1 VNRVCHAAT
10 PGMSDRLPDLQFATA
25 GVFCPLDDLEN
36 VTPWQW
42 CKRLL
47 RNWTLGEF
55 ACKNLHGHRLRE
67 DSPLMSGN
75 ASLVGIQR
83 IDDFSMC
90 YSSLTEAA

>member
-1 VNRVCHAAT
+1 MNRVCHAAT

-47 RNWTLGEF
+47 RNWTFGEF
-55 ACKNLHGHRLRE
+55 ACKNLHGHSLRE
-67 DSPLMSGN
+67 DSPLMSGH
-75 ASLVGIQR
+75 ASLWSASSQ
-83 IDDFSMC
+83 SMTLAC
-90 YSSLTEAA
+90 AIRP